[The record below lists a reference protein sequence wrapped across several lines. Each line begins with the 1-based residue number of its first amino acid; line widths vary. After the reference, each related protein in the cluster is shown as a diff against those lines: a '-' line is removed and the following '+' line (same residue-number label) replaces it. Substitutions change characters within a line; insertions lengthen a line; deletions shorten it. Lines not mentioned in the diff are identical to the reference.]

1 MLFKVL
7 KGLFGKKSE
16 VQATAS
22 ERNADDKNIA
32 YAIPH
37 VNGDN
42 YVGDIDNDTLKPLEE
57 VNLPLPM
64 VMYMKVNLK
73 STNHM
78 VMVK

>member
-37 VNGDN
+37 VN
-42 YVGDIDNDTLKPLEE
+42 
-57 VNLPLPM
+57 
-64 VMYMKVNLK
+64 
-73 STNHM
+73 
-78 VMVK
+78 

>member
-42 YVGDIDNDTLKPLEE
+42 YVGDIDNDTLKPEGRGKLT
-57 VNLPLPM
+57 
-64 VMYMKVNLK
+64 
-73 STNHM
+73 SSFW
-78 VMVK
+78 